1 MPELGSRTT
10 LINPPIS
17 GQKGDPHTGIPFMP
31 FVLAYLAAALER
43 AGAKVDV
50 IDAFG
55 LAPRTG
61 YEFGGKL
68 ARGLTPAQIVERLDP
83 LTERIFLYARAV
95 QDHDLIVGIARL
107 VRTRL
112 PRATL
117 IVVEN
122 SQAVTSFSLR
132 FSLDSFFPHVDYV
145 LLGEC
150 EESGPALVQALERG
164 EAAPDL
170 AGLARRDESSER
182 GYTLRDREFGGVDL
196 DSLPPPMWERFPLEN
211 YWSLKV
217 GHGPVSDRYLTVL
230 SSRGCPYP
238 CTFCVVPDMTGRRW
252 RGKAPVAFVDELA
265 ALVERFGV
273 TEFHFEDV
281 NATVAKKRMIAICEE
296 IRRRRLAITW
306 KLVSGVKIETVD
318 EETLEQMASAGCRYL
333 SFSPESGSPRILKLM
348 KKCFD
353 HDKALALTR
362 VMADL
367 GIHSQACFVLG
378 YPGETDEDRRMSER
392 FVRALVRN
400 GLKEIALFIFTPVPG
415 SEAFGL
421 IDGYQSY
428 SELSFSPT
436 WRSDYAEIASFRRKL
451 YLEFFGWKCL
461 YQPVEVL
468 RHTQRLFR
476 RRFQTKMEMVA
487 YRVLTDA
494 LRASGPR
501 TEVSRRPAA
510 T

>member
-1 MPELGSRTT
+1 VLELKSHTT

-31 FVLAYLAAALER
+31 FVLAYLAAALDR
-43 AGAKVDV
+43 AGARVDV

-55 LAPRTG
+55 LAPQTG
-61 YEFGGKL
+61 YDFGGKQT
-68 ARGLTPAQIVERLDP
+68 RGLTPSQVVERMDP
-83 LTERIFLYARAV
+83 LTERVFLYARAV
-95 QDHDLIVGIARL
+95 QDHDLIVEIARL
-107 VRTRL
+107 ARRRV
-112 PRATL
+112 PRASL

-132 FSLDSFFPHVDYV
+132 FSLGDLFPHVDYA

-150 EESGPALVQALERG
+150 EETGPALVAALERG
-164 EAAPDL
+164 DAAPDL
-170 AGLARRDESSER
+170 DGLARRDPSTER
-182 GYTLRDREFGGVDL
+182 GYSLSDRDFGGVDL
-196 DSLPPPMWERFPLEN
+196 EALPPPLWERFPLEN
-211 YWSLKV
+211 YWSLRV

-252 RGKAPVAFVDELA
+252 RGKPPIPFVDELET
-265 ALVERFGV
+265 LSQRFGV
-273 TEFHFEDV
+273 SEFHFEDV

-318 EETLEQMASAGCRYL
+318 EEVLRQMASAGCRYL
-333 SFSPESGSPRILKLM
+333 SFSPESGSPRVLKLM

-353 HDKALALTR
+353 HEKALRLTR

-378 YPGETDEDRRMSER
+378 YPGETDEDRRLTER
-392 FVRALVRN
+392 FVRALVKA

-428 SELSFSPT
+428 SELSFSPS
-436 WRSDYAEIASFRRKL
+436 WRRDYPEIARFRRKL
-451 YLEFFGWKCL
+451 YLEFVAWKCL
-461 YQPVEVL
+461 YQPIEVL
-468 RHTQRLFR
+468 RHAQRLFR

-487 YRVLTDA
+487 YRMLSDA
-494 LRASGPR
+494 MRPSRAG
-501 TEVSRRPAA
+501 
-510 T
+510 

>member
-1 MPELGSRTT
+1 VSDRDRVRELQSHTT

-31 FVLAYLAAALER
+31 FVLAYLAAALDR

-55 LAPRTG
+55 LAPRSS
-61 YEFGGKL
+61 YDFAGKR
-68 ARGLTPAQIVERLDP
+68 ACGLTPEQVAERVDP
-83 LTERIFLYARAV
+83 LSQRVFLYARAV
-95 QDHDLIVGIARL
+95 QDHDLIVAIARL
-107 VRTRL
+107 VRRRV
-112 PRATL
+112 PRASL

-132 FSLDSFFPHVDYV
+132 FSLGELFPHVDYA

-150 EESGPALVQALERG
+150 EETGPALVEALEKG
-164 EAAPDL
+164 ETAPDL
-170 AGLARRDESSER
+170 DGLARRDASTER
-182 GYTLRDREFGGVDL
+182 GYTLNDRAFGGVDL
-196 DSLPPPMWERFPLEN
+196 DSLPAPLWERFPLQN
-211 YWSLKV
+211 YWSLRV

-252 RGKAPVAFVDELA
+252 RGKPPVAFVDELET
-265 ALVERFGV
+265 LSQRFGV
-273 TEFHFEDV
+273 SEFHLEDV

-306 KLVSGVKIETVD
+306 KLVSGIKIETVD
-318 EETLEQMASAGCRYL
+318 EETLRQMASDGCRYL
-333 SFSPESGSPRILKLM
+333 SFSPESGSPRVLKLM

-353 HDKALALTR
+353 HDKALRLTR

-367 GIHSQACFVLG
+367 GIHTQACFVLG
-378 YPGETDEDRRMSER
+378 YPGESDEDRRLTEG

-400 GLKEIALFIFTPVPG
+400 GLKEVALFIFTPVPG

-428 SELSFSPT
+428 SELSFSPS
-436 WRSDYAEIASFRRKL
+436 WRRDYAEIARFRRRL
-451 YLEFFGWKCL
+451 YLEFFAWKCL

-468 RHTQRLFR
+468 RHAQRLFR

-487 YRVLTDA
+487 YRVLSEA
-494 LRASGPR
+494 MRLPRA
-501 TEVSRRPAA
+501 RPAPS
-510 T
+510 